1 MPLTIGTTAPD
12 FRFQTADGSGL
23 LSEELQKAEKTL
35 LIFSRYLGCP
45 FCQLDLLSYCEE
57 YARFREKNAQI
68 LLVLQSSPET
78 LRQQTLAKEV
88 PFLLISDPQQELY
101 HLYEVKPAAS
111 MLKMLRLNGKL
122 LKKASALMKR
132 KLKHGAYEGN
142 EQQLPALFIIGKD
155 GTVEVA
161 HYARSMGD
169 MPTVDEVL
177 AKLDNRR
184 QMPGWE

>member
-1 MPLTIGTTAPD
+1 MPLTIGTVAPD
-12 FRFQTADGSGL
+12 FHFQTGDGNGL

-78 LRQQTLAKEV
+78 LHQQTLAKEV
-88 PFLLISDPQQELY
+88 PFHLISDPQQELY

-142 EQQLPALFIIGKD
+142 EQQLPALFLVSHNMDLFHSHHAKSISDLPSVDQII
-155 GTVEVA
+155 
-161 HYARSMGD
+161 
-169 MPTVDEVL
+169 
-177 AKLDNRR
+177 KLL
-184 QMPGWE
+184 

>member
-1 MPLTIGTTAPD
+1 MPLTIGTIAPD

-68 LLVLQSSPET
+68 LLVLQSAPET

-88 PFLLISDPQQELY
+88 PFHLISDPQQEVY
-101 HLYEVKPAAS
+101 HLYDVKPAAS

-142 EQQLPALFIIGKD
+142 EQQLPALFILD
-155 GTVEVA
+155 GNRTVLHA
-161 HYARSMGD
+161 HYAAHLSD
-169 MPTVDEVL
+169 MPDVEELLTL
-177 AKLDNRR
+177 L
-184 QMPGWE
+184 

>member
-1 MPLTIGTTAPD
+1 MPLTIGTIAPD
-12 FRFQTADGSGL
+12 FRFQTADDSGL

-68 LLVLQSSPET
+68 LLVLQSAPET

-88 PFLLISDPQQELY
+88 PFHLISDPQQELY
-101 HLYEVKPAAS
+101 HLYDVKPAAS
-111 MLKMLRLNGKL
+111 ILKMLRLNGKL

-142 EQQLPALFIIGKD
+142 EQQLLALFVLD
-155 GTVEVA
+155 GNRTVLHAQYAA
-161 HYARSMGD
+161 HLSD
-169 MPTVDEVL
+169 MPDVEELLTL
-177 AKLDNRR
+177 L
-184 QMPGWE
+184 